1 MSPDEIKVLLED
13 GFEDCSI
20 EVEGEDGH
28 FKVTVI
34 GTVFEGLSKVKRQ
47 QMVYSHLNERIKTGE
62 IHAVMMTTLMPDE

>member
-62 IHAVMMTTLMPDE
+62 IHAVMMTTLTPDE